1 MTVYDIVTEKII
13 DSISKGVMPWECPWS
28 KEAHHNA
35 DTGRNYTGMNTLL
48 LEASCHQN
56 FYGHRRW
63 MTMKQ
68 AGKNGLR
75 VAKGSK
81 STLITFFTMMQAKKA
96 KKADKDDKATIPVLR
111 YYRVFN
117 VQDLTG
123 DDVSNFI
130 PVPVAVDK
138 SSIFK
143 KAEEFVSALKEAGLN
158 LQDGVSACYSPSEDV
173 VRLPPKGLF
182 SAKGKGDEALE
193 NWYATLFHEIGHW
206 TGAKKRLDRKLSKGR
221 FGDKAYAM
229 EELVAELTA
238 SYLCA
243 DLGLPY
249 QTQHADYIGSW
260 VAVLAE
266 DNKAIF
272 TASRFAQNA
281 AKWLY
286 ESISKTSEVDRAANT

>member
-1 MTVYDIVTEKII
+1 MSVYDIVTKTIV
-13 DSISKGVMPWECPWS
+13 DSIAKGVIPWECPWS

-35 DTGRNYTGMNTLL
+35 DTGRNYGGMNSLL
-48 LEASCHQN
+48 LEASCHHN
-56 FYGHRRW
+56 FYGFCRW

-81 STLITFFTMMQAKKA
+81 STLITFFTMVEG
-96 KKADKDDKATIPVLR
+96 DKQDPRPVLR

-123 DDVSNFI
+123 DNAEDFI
-130 PVPVAVDK
+130 PVLEAVDK
-138 SSIFK
+138 NGIYQ
-143 KAEEFVSALKEAGLN
+143 KADEFVSALEENGLN
-158 LQDGVSACYSPSEDV
+158 LKEGVTACYSPSEDI

-182 SAKGKGDEALE
+182 SAKGEGDEALE
-193 NWYATLFHEIGHW
+193 NWFATLFHEIGHW
-206 TGAKKRLDRKLSKGR
+206 TGAKNRLDRELSKGH
-221 FGDKAYAM
+221 FGNKAYAM

-249 QTQHADYIGSW
+249 QTQHADYISSW
-260 VAVLAE
+260 VEVLSE
-266 DNKAIF
+266 NNKAIF
-272 TASRFAQNA
+272 TASRLAQDA
-281 AKWLY
+281 VKWLY
-286 ESISKTSEVDRAANT
+286 KSISKTSEVGRAANE